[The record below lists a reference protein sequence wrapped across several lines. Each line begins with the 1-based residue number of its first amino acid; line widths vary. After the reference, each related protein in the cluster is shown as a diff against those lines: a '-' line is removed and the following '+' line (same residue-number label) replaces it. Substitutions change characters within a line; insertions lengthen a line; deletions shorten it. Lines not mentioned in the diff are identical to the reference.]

1 MHIGESFWYLASSY
15 TFLYDSTKSTF
26 RRFISA
32 RAELKQTWQGVS
44 SYPFAI
50 PSLTQIINP
59 PIGHLVNDLGLKS
72 KQI

>member
-1 MHIGESFWYLASSY
+1 MHIGESFWYLVSSY
-15 TFLYDSTKSTF
+15 IFLYDSTKSTF

-50 PSLTQIINP
+50 PSLTQPTNSSA
-59 PIGHLVNDLGLKS
+59 GHLISELAVLKN
-72 KQI
+72 K